1 MIYFLCCLLKDW
13 WDENILAFLASCF
26 VVVVLIN
33 VFMLVYLNLCKLK
46 ISCSP
51 HVREGQF
58 WQFTF
63 VFQFSHLSASVNI
76 FRDFCIVLTRQT
88 EFFQKS
94 YLCLFQGRKQEQ
106 QGLRKTCKLITGSYE
121 EYCEKSSSVWFSI
134 ENFDDYFFLVLLL
147 HIIILF
153 ICYYIII

>member
-33 VFMLVYLNLCKLK
+33 AFMLVYLNLCKLK

-63 VFQFSHLSASVNI
+63 VFQFSHLSASVKI
-76 FRDFCIVLTRQT
+76 FCDFCIVLTRQT